1 MTTLLTRDARGVYPI
16 SITPFHD
23 DGALDLDSMDR
34 LTDFF
39 LQCGVPGLTLLG
51 VMGEANKLSDEE
63 GLTLLQRVLR
73 RTNAHMYIIVGASH
87 VGFDNLANFAG
98 RAMDAGA
105 AALMIAP
112 PAGLKTEEQVFTWF
126 DALVARIGASTPIV
140 LQDFPQNTGVFLSV
154 GTLNTLIRQHDAIK
168 VVKHEEGSALRK
180 ITRLRAQE
188 ADGARERV
196 SILVGNSGIHLPQ
209 ELQRGADGANTGVA
223 FPEML
228 VEVCRR
234 FEQGQTARGEDLYDL
249 FLPLIRHEQQPG
261 IGLAIRKEIFRRR
274 GLITCARAR
283 TPGPVLDA
291 VDQAELT
298 GLLDRLDRKLRDAGE
313 QDVIASHPVAQS

>member
-16 SITPFHD
+16 AITPFHD
-23 DGALDLDSMDR
+23 DGALDLESTDR

-39 LQCGVPGLTLLG
+39 LQCGVPGVTLLG
-51 VMGEANKLSDEE
+51 VMGEGNKLSDAE
-63 GLTLLQRVLR
+63 GMTLLQHVLKR
-73 RTNAHMYIIVGASH
+73 ANGRMHIIVGASH
-87 VGFDNLANFAG
+87 TGFDNLANFAK

-105 AALMIAP
+105 AALMLAP

-126 DALVARIGASTPIV
+126 DAAIARVGSETPIV

-154 GTLNTLIRQHDAIK
+154 NTLDALVRQHASIK
-168 VVKHEEGSALRK
+168 VIKHEEGSALRK
-180 ITRLRAQE
+180 VTRLRAQE
-188 ADGARERV
+188 ANGARERV

-228 VEVCRR
+228 IEVCRR
-234 FEQGQTARGEDLYDL
+234 FAEGEATRGEDLYDL

-261 IGLAIRKEIFRRR
+261 FGLAIRKEIFRRR

-283 TPGPVLDA
+283 TPGPALDA

-313 QDVIASHPVAQS
+313 RDIIASHPVAQA